1 MTLDRELAAD
11 VVQEACIRAS
21 QRWSRVSGLND
32 PIVWV
37 RTVAWRLAVSQ
48 FRRRAVA
55 TRVLRRLETGSSTA
69 ELTSNMTS
77 DMSVDGV
84 SALPK
89 KPAPSKRDGLLGAM
103 SAPRFVLSG

>member
-89 KPAPSKRDGLLGAM
+89 KPAPPKRDGLLGAM